1 MQQLRRKLGNNAN
14 RRGISLLEVVI
25 ALAIFMVTFAVIS
38 RDIVRVGARAA
49 TEALMEN
56 EASVKAESV
65 MNEVLAGVKPMT
77 STSSTTFDDD
87 ATWTYTIEVGDG
99 PHTDLKRIDVTVS
112 KPNGNDIDWTLTIS
126 RYARDPELFL
136 GAAADSAL

>member
-1 MQQLRRKLGNNAN
+1 MNRLRRSNGNNAN

-25 ALAIFMVTFAVIS
+25 SLAIFMVTFAVIS

-87 ATWTYTIEVGDG
+87 ATWTYTIEVSDG
-99 PHTDLKRIDVTVS
+99 PHTDLKRIDVTVT
-112 KPNGNDIDWTLTIS
+112 KPNGNDVDWTLTIS

-136 GAAADSAL
+136 SAAADSTL